1 MIRQNEIEKLIIKGF
16 DLELIAFEL
25 DLPMEYVIE
34 CNRNIELRTKL
45 SKNYSEKMEQIRND
59 AHLRM
64 EKMRE
69 RYMEL
74 VSTIEQ
80 TDVAPKRFSPE
91 PNSQLIE
98 TTIATIEETLN
109 SMKEL
114 PKKERRK
121 KAREILN
128 SLKEIKE
135 EPLTIEQA
143 EKLKVF
149 LEAEALKN
157 IRIDEVDRIE
167 YYIDAEKTKVAIKL
181 ARAVEIAAEQTKDI
195 PELKSLAQ
203 RITYE
208 MAKRNQLAIGIVKS
222 KIERKVA
229 ELEHNKIIDSLRNDI
244 SQKVESI
251 IIALAQGTLDIEQA
265 KTIIKEEAQERVK
278 NKPKSRFAL
287 TAEQEEKQILIQI
300 KTALREKVDKYHI
313 ENPVI
318 TIEQLTRTYQWR
330 ARTSN

>member
-1 MIRQNEIEKLIIKGF
+1 MTENMIRQNEIEKLIIKGF

-45 SKNYSEKMEQIRND
+45 SKNYREKMEQIRND

-109 SMKEL
+109 SIKEL

-195 PELKSLAQ
+195 PELK
-203 RITYE
+203 
-208 MAKRNQLAIGIVKS
+208 
-222 KIERKVA
+222 
-229 ELEHNKIIDSLRNDI
+229 
-244 SQKVESI
+244 
-251 IIALAQGTLDIEQA
+251 
-265 KTIIKEEAQERVK
+265 
-278 NKPKSRFAL
+278 
-287 TAEQEEKQILIQI
+287 
-300 KTALREKVDKYHI
+300 
-313 ENPVI
+313 
-318 TIEQLTRTYQWR
+318 
-330 ARTSN
+330 